1 MAKKQLNKV
10 KVNLASGVKDVYIH
24 GELMSGYLVS
34 TEKESMKL
42 FHITKDQVL
51 KD

>member
-1 MAKKQLNKV
+1 MAKKKLNKV
-10 KVNLASGVKDVYIH
+10 KINLASGVKDVYIH
-24 GELMSGYLVS
+24 SELMSGYLVS

-42 FHITKDQVL
+42 FLIQKDQVL

>member
-1 MAKKQLNKV
+1 MTKKKLNKV

-24 GELMSGYLVS
+24 SELMSGYLVS

-42 FHITKDQVL
+42 FLIQKDQVL